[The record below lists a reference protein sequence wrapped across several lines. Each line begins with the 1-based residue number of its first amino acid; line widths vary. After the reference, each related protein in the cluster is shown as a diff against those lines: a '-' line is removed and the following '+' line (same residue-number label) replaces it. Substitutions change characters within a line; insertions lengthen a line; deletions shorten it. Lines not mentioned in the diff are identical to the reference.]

1 MSAILAGE
9 TGVLPN
15 PDAGAPLEARW
26 FVIHTKSRQEKAL
39 ASDLTAKGVE
49 FFLPLI
55 TDVRYYG
62 RRKFRVEVP
71 LFSGY
76 LFLKGTLEQTYL
88 ADRTDRVAKVIKV
101 ADQAGLERELA
112 MIGEALA
119 RGAPLRSCEA
129 LRVGTMAEV
138 TSGPFKGIAGLIEK
152 YVSHNRLLLQIG
164 LIGKAAVLEIER
176 SLLRAI

>member
-9 TGVLPN
+9 TGVEAKPA
-15 PDAGAPLEARW
+15 AGAPPGMRW
-26 FVIHTKSRQEKAL
+26 YVVHTRSRQEKAL
-39 ASDLTAKGVE
+39 ASDLLAKGVDY
-49 FFLPLI
+49 FLPLV
-55 TDVRYYG
+55 TEMRYYG

-76 LFLKGTLEQTYL
+76 LFLKGTVEQTYM
-88 ADRTDRVAKVIKV
+88 AERTDRVAKVIKV
-101 ADQAGLERELA
+101 ADQGALERELA

-119 RGAPLRSCEA
+119 RGAPLRACDG
-129 LRVGTMAEV
+129 LREGTMAEV
-138 TSGPFKGIAGLIEK
+138 TSGPFKGITGLIERG
-152 YVSHNRLLLQIG
+152 VSHNRLLLHVG